1 MATVRHRTFVGPT
14 IYSAGGSLN
23 ENREVI
29 RAQAQAFVN
38 TVGGENVVSVCE
50 HAMTFGP
57 FSVVVWYRGA
67 EGAVDEEPVVQVS
80 NATIARALQ
89 AARAR
94 SAPPPALTG
103 WATASLWA
111 WMVLWMV
118 LLATVVALLV
128 YLAVD

>member
-14 IYSAGGSLN
+14 IYTAGGSLN

-38 TVGGENVVSVCE
+38 TVGVENVVSVCE

-57 FSVVVWYRGA
+57 FSVVVWYRGEA
-67 EGAVDEEPVVQVS
+67 TPVDEETVVQVS

-94 SAPPPALTG
+94 SEPPPALTG

-111 WMVLWMV
+111 WMVL
-118 LLATVVALLV
+118 LAALVALLV
-128 YLAVD
+128 YLATD